1 MTWYPLM
8 QAVISAGADH
18 LTCSKLLK
26 LDDMRMVNIF
36 DVPGCNL
43 LPSDRRQRHRRGL
56 EGGFCWLGW
65 FQLYQSPL
73 QTRRT
78 GPGANSQNIL
88 GNDFKM
94 TGKNFFTMQCQLTIT
109 MYFTEQA
116 QEHYPFNFWIGDF
129 AGVWGALLQVEHV
142 HLIVPS
148 GHLFVHRIQTLAMEL
163 ISASRCCCHCCCC
176 CCCCCGKG
184 GQFQT
189 LDAQTATTLSGNWEM
204 EFHSK
209 LDKNQRN
216 IYGIFGSYCKTAHC
230 ALRIFNLL
238 FCGAFQPRLM

>member
-1 MTWYPLM
+1 M

-36 DVPGCNL
+36 DAPGCNL
-43 LPSDRRQRHRRGL
+43 LPSDRRQRHLQGL

-88 GNDFKM
+88 QDDWKE
-94 TGKNFFTMQCQLTIT
+94 FFHYAMSIDDN
-109 MYFTEQA
+109 QA
-116 QEHYPFNFWIGDF
+116 QEHYLFNFWIGDF

-176 CCCCCGKG
+176 CCCCCCCGKG
-184 GQFQT
+184 GQLQT
-189 LDAQTATTLSGNWEM
+189 LDA
-204 EFHSK
+204 
-209 LDKNQRN
+209 
-216 IYGIFGSYCKTAHC
+216 
-230 ALRIFNLL
+230 
-238 FCGAFQPRLM
+238 

>member
-1 MTWYPLM
+1 MSWVELSFNLNLEQVQIYCIGIDRYLGIGGRSLECLRLIDVNRFELILFTTLQVFSPSNLFVFKINIWTPLYFMTWYPLM

-26 LDDMRMVNIF
+26 LDDMRMLNKC
-36 DVPGCNL
+36 DAPGCNL
-43 LPSDRRQRHRRGL
+43 LPSDRRQRHWQGL

-109 MYFTEQA
+109 K
-116 QEHYPFNFWIGDF
+116 PKN
-129 AGVWGALLQVEHV
+129 
-142 HLIVPS
+142 
-148 GHLFVHRIQTLAMEL
+148 
-163 ISASRCCCHCCCC
+163 
-176 CCCCCGKG
+176 
-184 GQFQT
+184 
-189 LDAQTATTLSGNWEM
+189 TTS
-204 EFHSK
+204 ST
-209 LDKNQRN
+209 
-216 IYGIFGSYCKTAHC
+216 FG
-230 ALRIFNLL
+230 
-238 FCGAFQPRLM
+238 

>member
-1 MTWYPLM
+1 MTWGWLTYLTHLD
-8 QAVISAGADH
+8 VIFSLLIEGRGIYRVWRGDFADWVDSSCTNH
-18 LTCSKLLK
+18 LFRLDELALERILK
-26 LDDMRMVNIF
+26 TFWEMTSRWLERIF
-36 DVPGCNL
+36 SL
-43 LPSDRRQRHRRGL
+43 
-56 EGGFCWLGW
+56 
-65 FQLYQSPL
+65 
-73 QTRRT
+73 
-78 GPGANSQNIL
+78 
-88 GNDFKM
+88 
-94 TGKNFFTMQCQLTIT
+94 LTIT

-116 QEHYPFNFWIGDF
+116 QEHYLFNFWIGDF

-163 ISASRCCCHCCCC
+163 ISASRCCCNCCCCC

-184 GQFQT
+184 GQLQT